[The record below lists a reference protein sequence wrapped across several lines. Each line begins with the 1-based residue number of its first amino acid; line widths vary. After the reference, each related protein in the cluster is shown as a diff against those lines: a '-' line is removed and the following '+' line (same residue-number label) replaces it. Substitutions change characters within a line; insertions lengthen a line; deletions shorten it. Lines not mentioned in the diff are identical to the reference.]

1 MTCFGKASSHI
12 NVSDDTDILFKEL
25 QPGKEL
31 LCIVFTV
38 FGILIFFNE
47 ERLLKVEF
55 SIEVIDGGRSISV
68 SAMHFEKAYCPI
80 ETTESGIII
89 FDNKKQLEKAKS
101 SIIVTE
107 EGMTTLFKDTHSL
120 KADFLIIVTE
130 GGI

>member
-1 MTCFGKASSHI
+1 MFH
-12 NVSDDTDILFKEL
+12 DTDILFKEL

-80 ETTESGIII
+80 ETTESWIII
-89 FDNKKQLEKAKS
+89 FDNKKQLEKDK
-101 SIIVTE
+101 
-107 EGMTTLFKDTHSL
+107 HSK

-130 GGI
+130 GGIWIWFNFFAISKSFFINRSNRTQQLSMF